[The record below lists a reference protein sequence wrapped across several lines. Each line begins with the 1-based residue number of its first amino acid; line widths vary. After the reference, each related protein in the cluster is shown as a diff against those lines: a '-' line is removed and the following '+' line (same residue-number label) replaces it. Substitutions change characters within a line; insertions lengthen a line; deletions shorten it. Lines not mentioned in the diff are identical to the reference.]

1 MNKTIGLVEKE
12 KILKRL
18 HNLLMLIVK
27 ANDNELDKI
36 GTELLEIEKKIVEY
50 DTSKKIKN

>member
-36 GTELLEIEKKIVEY
+36 GTELLEIEKKLVEY